1 MHDLLAR
8 VLRREEGRRFDPY
21 LDSEGFWTVGYG
33 HLIDRRKGGSL
44 PAWIPPSFPLSDH
57 EIEELLLEDIRKF
70 EDGLRAALVW
80 WPTLD
85 AVRQV
90 VLVAMAFQMGVAGVL
105 GFHEMLAAVAEQRWQ
120 NAGFEMLESKWT
132 RQTRGRSH
140 RMSRAMISGAVE
152 AFDL

>member
-105 GFHEMLAAVAEQRWQ
+105 GFHEMLAVVAEQRW
-120 NAGFEMLESKWT
+120 
-132 RQTRGRSH
+132 
-140 RMSRAMISGAVE
+140 
-152 AFDL
+152 